1 VRQTASAVGRRVR
14 VNAVRRFAAPLV
26 ALVAV
31 CGVAL
36 GVQARVPQ
44 PPEPPPRSL
53 LTSAFAAIDAGAFN
67 RARRLRAVIDDP
79 LVRKALNWFI
89 LVEQRQGGRFAAY
102 TAFLDANPDWPWQR
116 TLQYRAEGV
125 MPADLPA
132 EAVRAFFATREPV
145 SAYGAERYADALA
158 DEGDKT
164 AARAI
169 LRHTWVAHDF
179 RPGDDTRFYK
189 RYRHLLDDELHRQRL
204 DRLTWE
210 RRLHAAERQLDRVDG
225 AYRRLGAA
233 RIRLARMAPGVD
245 RAIARVPA
253 ALRQHPGLVY
263 ERARWRQRKGRYED
277 TVELLLPTPADLPH
291 PDAWWPVRHW
301 AAREALD
308 RGHITRAYR
317 LAAGHRL
324 DSGLGFAQG
333 EWLAGWIALRML
345 AEPDRAL
352 EHFTRL
358 YEGVVTPVSRARGAF
373 WAGEAAAAAQRPEE
387 MRRWYETAAT
397 KLTTFYGQL
406 AAARLGGDMFL
417 ALPRSPE
424 ITAETR
430 EAFHARELVRVIT
443 RLAALGRADR
453 TDRLVRHLFDQAE
466 TREAARLVADLAVS
480 IGRRDLAVEIARDLR
495 RKGMILPRHLYPRV
509 ALLTRPGG
517 RMNQERALLLALVR
531 QESSFDTAAV
541 SPAGAYGLMQLM
553 PATARQ
559 VAARLD
565 LPYDRERL
573 RRDADYNLRL
583 GHAYIERLIARYDGS
598 LLLAVAAYNAGPA
611 RVDRWLERYGD
622 PRHGLVG
629 PVDWIESLPFSETR
643 NYVQRVFE
651 SYMIYRHRN
660 APGQIA
666 VALNQSHLLGDS
678 AAPRADLADGA
689 CCL

>member
-1 VRQTASAVGRRVR
+1 MRQTTSAARGRVR
-14 VNAVRRFAAPLV
+14 GIVLRSLAAALAAVFVVAAG
-26 ALVAV
+26 AA
-31 CGVAL
+31 
-36 GVQARVPQ
+36 QARVPQ
-44 PPEPPPRSL
+44 PPEPPARSL
-53 LTSAFAAIDAGAFN
+53 LTSAFAAIDAGAFD
-67 RARRLRAVIDDP
+67 RARRLRTQFADP
-79 LVRKALNWFI
+79 LLRKALGWFI
-89 LVEQRQGGRFAAY
+89 LVAQRQGGDFAAY
-102 TAFLDANPDWPWQR
+102 SAFLDANPDWPWQH

-125 MPADLPA
+125 MPADLSPA
-132 EAVRAFFATREPV
+132 ELRAFFETRKPV

-158 DEGDKT
+158 DAGERA

-179 RPGDDTRFYK
+179 RPGDDTRFYR
-189 RYRHLLDDELHRQRL
+189 RYSHLLDGDLHRQRL
-204 DRLTWE
+204 DRLIWE
-210 RRLHAAERQLDRVDG
+210 RRLGAAERQLDRVG
-225 AYRRLGAA
+225 EPFRRLGAA

-245 RAIARVPA
+245 HAIARVPE
-253 ALRQHPGLVY
+253 ALRAHPGLVY

-277 TVELLLPTPADLPH
+277 TVELLLPAPADPPH
-291 PDAWWPVRHW
+291 PEAWWPVRHW

-317 LAAGHRL
+317 LAAGHGL

-345 AEPDRAL
+345 AEPERAL

-358 YEGVVTPVSRARGAF
+358 HAGVVTPVSRARGAF
-373 WAGEAAAAAQRPEE
+373 WAGEAAAAAQQPKD

-397 KLTTFYGQL
+397 RLTTFYGQL

-424 ITAETR
+424 VTDDQR
-430 EAFHARELVRVIT
+430 RAFHERELVRVVK

-453 TDRLVRHLFDQAE
+453 TDRLIAHLFEDAE
-466 TREAARLVADLAVS
+466 SRESARLVADLAVS
-480 IGRRDLAVEIARDLR
+480 IGRRDLAVGMARDLR
-495 RKGMILPRHLYPRV
+495 RAGMILPRHLYPRV

-517 RMNQERALLLALVR
+517 RMSPKRALMLALVR
-531 QESSFDTAAV
+531 QESSFDAAAV

-573 RRDADYNLRL
+573 RHDADYNLRL
-583 GHAYIERLIARYDGS
+583 GHAYIERLIDRYDGS

-611 RVDRWLERYGD
+611 RVNRWLRRYGD

-643 NYVQRVFE
+643 NYIQRVFE

-660 APGQIA
+660 APGRIA
-666 VALNQSHLLGDS
+666 LALNQTHLLGDS
-678 AAPRADLADGA
+678 AAPRANLADGT